1 MFPRRGEQQKEEKS
15 LKSSREVPYPEIQY
29 NYETRLLTIPN
40 TRSRKDNEKKE
51 ATKHTHSEG
60 SKTYI

>member
-40 TRSRKDNEKKE
+40 TRSRKDNEKK
-51 ATKHTHSEG
+51 KQQNTHSEG